1 MTKLLRTYRGPL
13 AVLLAAALLCSF
25 CGCSFLY
32 GGDDIS
38 EILGA
43 SDPQDSP
50 SGDATADSRE
60 FSLSYYTQEGLD
72 PYTSS
77 SRTNTE
83 LLRLCYS
90 GLFTVD
96 REYNALPVIAQSY
109 EVEENTVTV
118 TLRSD
123 LRFSDGS
130 VVTAADCEESYN
142 RASKKDSI
150 WKDAFSYIRS
160 YQAVEQNVFRITFR
174 SYAPTQLNLL
184 TIPIVKIGSTDP
196 AGYSVG
202 CGRYRFDN
210 SGDFCL
216 VKTDCNCISGT
227 YNVDHIRLIGIGD
240 REAMIYNFNY
250 GKIQAVC
257 ADLSLGAEEYRSDNE
272 IVTVPTNRFTFL
284 GVNRSKAELADVNF
298 SKGLTYLINRNELGS
313 EALNG
318 FATPVWTPLNPAWS
332 VTKQAELNPDITSTI
347 SAGNAF
353 NDAGFVL
360 DGSVRKYRGKTVT
373 LRILVNRENASR
385 VKAAQF
391 IAADLTE
398 AGFTVEVV
406 QATWDQYQTALKT
419 RDFDLYLG
427 EINLPD
433 NLNLSALFSADICPT
448 GVPSG
453 TYETLRTEALS
464 VLNDTGDV
472 RTFVS
477 NFQNAMPFVPLYYSL
492 DALAVSMNVTGD
504 FGGSVCEFYAGI
516 ENWVFS
522 DKNNS

>member
-1 MTKLLRTYRGPL
+1 MTDFFKILRGPL

-43 SDPQDSP
+43 SDPQD
-50 SGDATADSRE
+50 DSTDETDRQPRA
-60 FSLSYYTQEGLD
+60 FSLAYYTQEALD
-72 PYTSS
+72 PYTSA

-90 GLFTVD
+90 GLFSVD
-96 REYNALPVIAQSY
+96 KEYNAIPVLADSY
-109 EVEENTVTV
+109 EVDGNTVTV

-123 LRFSDGS
+123 VVFSDG
-130 VVTAADCEESYN
+130 TALTAEDCKDSYD
-142 RASKKDSI
+142 RAAKKDSI

-160 YQAVEQNVFRITFR
+160 YKAVDRTTFQITFR

-184 TIPIVKIGSTDP
+184 TIPIVKKGSTDP
-196 AGYSVG
+196 AGYPVG

-210 SGDFCL
+210 VGALSL
-216 VKTDCNCISGT
+216 VKTDCNSFPGSYGVERILLT
-227 YNVDHIRLIGIGD
+227 GIAD
-240 REAMIYNFNY
+240 REALIYHFNY

-272 IVTVPTNRFTFL
+272 IVTVPTSRFTFL
-284 GVNRSKAELADVNF
+284 GVNRSKPELADVNF
-298 SKGLTYLINRNELGS
+298 SKGLTYLIDRSKVVS

-332 VTKQAELNPDITSTI
+332 VTKQAELNPDITSLV

-353 NDAGFVL
+353 TQAGFVL
-360 DGSVRKYRGKTVT
+360 DGSVRKYHGKDVT
-373 LRILVNRENASR
+373 LRILVNRENAAR
-385 VKAAQF
+385 VKTAQL
-391 IAADLTE
+391 IAASLTE

-406 QATWDQYQTALKT
+406 QHTWDRYQTALKT
-419 RDFDLYLG
+419 LDFDLYVG
-427 EINLPD
+427 EINLSD
-433 NLNLSALFSADICPT
+433 NLDLSALFSGDICPA
-448 GVPSG
+448 GEPEG
-453 TYETLRTEALS
+453 TYETLRIEALA
-464 VLNDTGDV
+464 VLNGTGDV

-477 NFQNAMPFVPLYYSL
+477 KFQSALPLVPLYYSV
-492 DALAVSMNVTGD
+492 DALAVSMDVAGD
-504 FGGSVCEFYAGI
+504 FGGSVSEFYAGI
-516 ENWVFS
+516 ENWVFT
-522 DKNNS
+522 DKKA